1 MATDLAKDRTAVPD
15 IAPAPLN
22 WAYQQACAPVLD
34 VST

>member
-1 MATDLAKDRTAVPD
+1 MATDRGKDRTASFG
-15 IAPAPLN
+15 ITRTPLN